1 MPPEDSLIQVKCL
14 PFQLRAYYVS
24 EFSIR
29 TNKRFDNKKEPD
41 LKFNS
46 LKFELD
52 FEELDSE
59 KGAQKSEHL
68 KGFNLW
74 EVRLNVS
81 MDEKKVEENNIPYSF
96 FIALSGLFSFP
107 QKNPTPKDD
116 QLRFVRINGPS
127 ILYGFVREIVNSFYD
142 KGPYPSPVLPTISFY
157 FPEKK
162 EDDGEKKDS

>member
-1 MPPEDSLIQVKCL
+1 MPPEDSSIQVKCL

-81 MDEKKVEENNIPYSF
+81 MDEKKVEENNIPCSFRALFLPSKKSYSKGRS
-96 FIALSGLFSFP
+96 IAFC
-107 QKNPTPKDD
+107 
-116 QLRFVRINGPS
+116 
-127 ILYGFVREIVNSFYD
+127 
-142 KGPYPSPVLPTISFY
+142 PY
-157 FPEKK
+157 
-162 EDDGEKKDS
+162 

>member
-1 MPPEDSLIQVKCL
+1 MTYE
-14 PFQLRAYYVS
+14 
-24 EFSIR
+24 
-29 TNKRFDNKKEPD
+29 KE
-41 LKFNS
+41 
-46 LKFELD
+46 
-52 FEELDSE
+52 
-59 KGAQKSEHL
+59 G
-68 KGFNLW
+68 
-74 EVRLNVS
+74 VS

>member
-1 MPPEDSLIQVKCL
+1 MPPEDSSIQVKCL

-81 MDEKKVEENNIPYSF
+81 MDEKKLKKIISL
-96 FIALSGLFSFP
+96 ILFSLLFQGSFP
-107 QKNPTPKDD
+107 SLKKSYSKG
-116 QLRFVRINGPS
+116 RS
-127 ILYGFVREIVNSFYD
+127 IAFC
-142 KGPYPSPVLPTISFY
+142 PY
-157 FPEKK
+157 
-162 EDDGEKKDS
+162 

>member
-1 MPPEDSLIQVKCL
+1 MPPENSSMKVRCL

-29 TNKRFDNKKEPD
+29 ANKGFDNKKESD
-41 LKFNS
+41 LKFNL
-46 LKFELD
+46 LKFGLD

-59 KGAQKSEHL
+59 KEAQKSEHL
-68 KGFNLW
+68 KGFDLW

-81 MDEKKVEENNIPYSF
+81 MDEKKAEENNIPYSF

-107 QKNPTPKDD
+107 QKRAIPKEL

>member
-1 MPPEDSLIQVKCL
+1 MPPEDSSIQVKCL

-74 EVRLNVS
+74 EVRLNVW
-81 MDEKKVEENNIPYSF
+81 MRKKLKKIISL
-96 FIALSGLFSFP
+96 ILFSLLFQGSFP
-107 QKNPTPKDD
+107 SLKKILLQRT
-116 QLRFVRINGPS
+116 INC
-127 ILYGFVREIVNSFYD
+127 
-142 KGPYPSPVLPTISFY
+142 VLSVLMGLPFCM
-157 FPEKK
+157 
-162 EDDGEKKDS
+162 DL